1 MLSRNIC
8 LAVTALILAGAACTK
23 EFTGVGEGIPLA
35 TFELRTINGQTVPLT
50 AAIRG
55 NTRVEILSG
64 TFKIESTFQFTNST
78 TYRRTENGVVTT
90 VVENCVGTYNATSTT
105 GGITTLAFSEKGSEN
120 TQCGVQLSPTGTGGR
135 TRNYGGTW
143 DGANT
148 LTADFDITTHSVYSK

>member
-1 MLSRNIC
+1 MLTRKIC
-8 LAVTALILAGAACTK
+8 FALVALILAAPGCAK
-23 EFTGVGEGIPLA
+23 DFTGVGEGIPPA

-55 NTRVEILSG
+55 TTRIQILSG
-64 TFKIESTFQFTNST
+64 TFKIESTFQFTNTT
-78 TYRRTENGVVTT
+78 TYRRTENGTVTT
-90 VVENCVGTYNATSTT
+90 VVENCVGTYDPVITT
-105 GGITTLAFSEKGSEN
+105 NGITTLAFAEKGSEN
-120 TQCGVQLSPTGTGGR
+120 TQCGVQLSPTGVGGR